1 MYAFF
6 SHFYSKDSAIA
17 CHAKPINMKILLLQ
31 IDKTQ
36 DAYLEQGIGIYL
48 KRLKNYINFEVK
60 SLQVSKSMRQRSA
73 GEQKKEEAKL
83 LFEEIKTEDEI
94 ILLDEIGKEYN
105 SQQFAEFFQ
114 KKQNASV
121 KRLVFVIGGPYGF
134 DKSVYARANT
144 KLALSK
150 MTFSHQM
157 VRLFFVEQIYRA
169 YTILRGEKYHHE

>member
-1 MYAFF
+1 
-6 SHFYSKDSAIA
+6 
-17 CHAKPINMKILLLQ
+17 MKILLLQ

-48 KRLKNYINFEVK
+48 NRLKNYIQLDVK
-60 SLQVSKSMRQRSA
+60 SLQVSKAIRQRSVA
-73 GEQKKEEAKL
+73 EQKTEEARL
-83 LFEEIKTEDEI
+83 LLEELKPEDDVL
-94 ILLDEIGKEYN
+94 LLDENGKEFS

-121 KRLVFVIGGPYGF
+121 KRLVFIIGGPYGF
-134 DKSVYARANT
+134 DDRVYHRA
-144 KLALSK
+144 KGRISLSK

-157 VRLFFVEQIYRA
+157 VRLFFVEQVYRA